1 MTTVGKI
8 LVVLHM
14 VLSIMFM
21 ALAAGVFTAQNNWR
35 AAEKKAATAL
45 AAANTKV
52 RDMQAEFDKERAD
65 TAEKM
70 TKLND
75 SLTKLTGEKT
85 ALTTQVATL
94 DLDNKQLRKDVDQQ
108 RDLADLKN
116 TEATERKKEADLQ
129 RGINGELF
137 LSREDLVKNLN
148 ETEDKRF
155 ALDVQLS
162 QVSDKYDQLLNDF
175 KTMKSY
181 LASKNLTTDPKQMI
195 VQTAPP
201 PPVEGIV
208 TEVRKAEKSSRE
220 LIEISIGSDDGLVVG
235 HKLTLFRGDKY
246 VAEIRLTLVQA
257 DKAVGYVVTTSKA
270 KNAVVNV
277 GDTASTKL

>member
-8 LVVLHM
+8 LVVLHL

-21 ALAAGVFTAQNNWR
+21 AFAGAVFTAQNNWR
-35 AAEKKAATAL
+35 AAEKKAAAAL

-65 TAEKM
+65 SADKIS
-70 TKLND
+70 KLTDNV
-75 SLTKLTGEKT
+75 TKLTGEKT

-108 RDLADLKN
+108 RDLADLKS

-129 RGINGELF
+129 RGKNGELF
-137 LSREDLVKNLN
+137 VSREELVKNLN
-148 ETEDKRF
+148 DTEDKRF
-155 ALDVQLS
+155 ALDVQLT
-162 QVSDKYDQLLNDF
+162 QVSEKYDQLLNDF
-175 KTMKSY
+175 KTMKSF

-201 PPVEGIV
+201 PPVEGVV

-220 LIEISIGSDDGLVVG
+220 LIEISVGSDDGLVVG

-257 DKAVGYVVTTSKA
+257 DKSVGYIYTKA

-277 GDTASTKL
+277 GDTATTKL

>member
-8 LVVLHM
+8 LVVLHL

-21 ALAAGVFTAQNNWR
+21 AFAGAVFTAQNNWR
-35 AAEKKAATAL
+35 AAEKKAAASL
-45 AAANTKV
+45 AASNTKI

-65 TAEKM
+65 NADKIS
-70 TKLND
+70 KLTDNV
-75 SLTKLTGEKT
+75 TKLTGEKT

-108 RDLADLKN
+108 RDLADLKS

-129 RGINGELF
+129 RGKNGELF
-137 LSREDLVKNLN
+137 LSREELVKNLN
-148 ETEDKRF
+148 DTEDKRF
-155 ALDVQLS
+155 ALDIQLS
-162 QVSDKYDQLLNDF
+162 QVSEKYEQLLNDF
-175 KTMKSY
+175 KTMKSF

-201 PPVEGIV
+201 PPVEGVV

-257 DKAVGYVVTTSKA
+257 DKSVGYIYTKA

>member
-8 LVVLHM
+8 LVVLHL

-21 ALAAGVFTAQNNWR
+21 AFAGAVFTAQNNWR

-65 TAEKM
+65 AADKI
-70 TKLND
+70 
-75 SLTKLTGEKT
+75 SKLTDNAT
-85 ALTTQVATL
+85 TTQVANL

-108 RDLADLKN
+108 RDMADLKN

-137 LSREDLVKNLN
+137 LSREELVKNLN
-148 ETEDKRF
+148 DTEDKRF
-155 ALDVQLS
+155 ALDVQLT
-162 QVSDKYDQLLNDF
+162 QVSEKYDQLLNDF
-175 KTMKSY
+175 KIMKSY
-181 LASKNLTTDPKQMI
+181 LASKNMTTDPKQMI

-201 PPVEGIV
+201 PPVEGFV

-220 LIEISIGSDDGLVVG
+220 LIKISIGSDDAVP
-235 HKLTLFRGDKY
+235 RRQ
-246 VAEIRLTLVQA
+246 IRR
-257 DKAVGYVVTTSKA
+257 
-270 KNAVVNV
+270 
-277 GDTASTKL
+277 

>member
-8 LVVLHM
+8 LVVLHL

-21 ALAAGVFTAQNNWR
+21 AFAGAVFTAQNNWR

-65 TAEKM
+65 AADKISKLTDNV
-70 TKLND
+70 TKL
-75 SLTKLTGEKT
+75 SGEKT

-148 ETEDKRF
+148 DTEDKRF
-155 ALDVQLS
+155 ALDVQLT
-162 QVSDKYDQLLNDF
+162 QVSEKYEQLLNDF
-175 KTMKSY
+175 KTMKSF

-257 DKAVGYVVTTSKA
+257 DKSVGYIYTKA

-277 GDTASTKL
+277 GDTATTKL

>member
-8 LVVLHM
+8 LVVLHL

-21 ALAAGVFTAQNNWR
+21 AFAGAVFTAQNNWR

-45 AAANTKV
+45 AAANTKI

-65 TAEKM
+65 AAEKI
-70 TKLND
+70 TKLTDNN
-75 SLTKLTGEKT
+75 TKLTGEKT
-85 ALTTQVATL
+85 ALTTEVATL
-94 DLDNKQLRKDVDQQ
+94 GLENKQLRKDVDQQ
-108 RDLADLKN
+108 RDLSALTT
-116 TEATERKKEADLQ
+116 TEAVERKKEADLQ
-129 RGINGELF
+129 RGVNGELF
-137 LSREDLVKNLN
+137 QSREELVKKLN

-155 ALDVQLS
+155 ALDVTLT
-162 QVSDKYDQLLNDF
+162 QVSEKYDQLLNDF

-181 LASKNLTTDPKQMI
+181 LASKNLTTDPKEMI
-195 VQTAPP
+195 VQKAPP

-220 LIEISIGSDDGLVVG
+220 LVEISIGSDDGLVVG
-235 HKLTLFRGDKY
+235 HKLTVFRGDKY

-257 DKAVGYVVTTSKA
+257 DKAVGYIYTKA
-270 KNAVVNV
+270 KNAVVTV

>member
-8 LVVLHM
+8 LVVLHL

-21 ALAAGVFTAQNNWR
+21 AFAGAVFTAQNNWR
-35 AAEKKAATAL
+35 AAEKKAAAAL

-65 TAEKM
+65 SADKIS
-70 TKLND
+70 KLTDNV
-75 SLTKLTGEKT
+75 TKLTGEKT

-108 RDLADLKN
+108 RDLADLKS

-129 RGINGELF
+129 RGKNGELF
-137 LSREDLVKNLN
+137 VSREELVKNLN
-148 ETEDKRF
+148 DTEDKRF
-155 ALDVQLS
+155 ALDVQLT
-162 QVSDKYDQLLNDF
+162 QVSEKYDQLLNDF
-175 KTMKSY
+175 KTMKSF

-201 PPVEGIV
+201 PPVEGVV

-220 LIEISIGSDDGLVVG
+220 LIDISVGSDDGLVVG

-257 DKAVGYVVTTSKA
+257 DKSVGYIYTKA

-277 GDTASTKL
+277 GDTATTKL

>member
-8 LVVLHM
+8 LVVLHL

-21 ALAAGVFTAQNNWR
+21 AFAGAVFTAQNNWR

-65 TAEKM
+65 AADKISKLTDNA
-70 TKLND
+70 TKL
-75 SLTKLTGEKT
+75 SGEKT

-108 RDLADLKN
+108 RDMADLKN

-137 LSREDLVKNLN
+137 LSREELVKNLN
-148 ETEDKRF
+148 DTEDKRF
-155 ALDVQLS
+155 ALDVQLT
-162 QVSDKYDQLLNDF
+162 QVSEKYDQLLNDF
-175 KTMKSY
+175 KIMKSY
-181 LASKNLTTDPKQMI
+181 LASKNMTTDPKQMI

-201 PPVEGIV
+201 PPVDGFV
-208 TEVRKAEKSSRE
+208 T
-220 LIEISIGSDDGLVVG
+220 
-235 HKLTLFRGDKY
+235 
-246 VAEIRLTLVQA
+246 
-257 DKAVGYVVTTSKA
+257 
-270 KNAVVNV
+270 
-277 GDTASTKL
+277 